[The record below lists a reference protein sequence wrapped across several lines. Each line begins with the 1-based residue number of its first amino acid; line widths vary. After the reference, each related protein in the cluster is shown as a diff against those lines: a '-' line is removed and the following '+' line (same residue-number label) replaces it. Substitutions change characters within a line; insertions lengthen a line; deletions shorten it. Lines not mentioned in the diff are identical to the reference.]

1 MLLIF
6 TTFFILI
13 NIFLLKSA
21 IIGVIFGMLY
31 FFLLSKKL
39 SKRMLI
45 KLPYSILLILSI
57 VSFVGALIYFFY
69 KLDNLAIALTLIITA
84 IIVCIIPYQEKF
96 FIIKNRFVEYSVFL
110 KINYL
115 IRKILIFAYLFF
127 VFILFDC
134 VFALQTTSAIRSPW
148 KIIPNDF
155 FIFYFIATLI
165 LLLIIL
171 SSKRKKCLILIFL
184 HFLVSSSVAVIVYKL
199 GYGFDQFIHQATEK
213 VIIEQGAIYPK
224 PLYYLG
230 QYSLVVVLS
239 KIFVVSHIIIDKL
252 LVIILFSAFL
262 PFIIYESFKNLSKN
276 KNILF
281 ALPLIFLIFPFG
293 SFIVT
298 TPQNLAN
305 LFILITIFLALPYIN
320 GEKKYLLPLIFLTLA
335 TLAIHPLAGIPVL
348 IFLSFIL
355 LINFLKK
362 SEISNRAKKLILF
375 LFLLLGSIS
384 IPSIFLINSFLS
396 GLKINF
402 SLIKQDELLSC
413 FYNLKFYFVNNFNL
427 FFDFAY
433 FYKLNFYLIIFFSS
447 IIIVL
452 FYYKKLKLFLPYV
465 FTFIILFVNFL
476 ILKFLFS
483 FDFLINYE
491 QNDYTQRI
499 LQISFYFLYPIVLFG
514 FMQFLKALTK
524 QDSFLKILFIVL
536 ISGLITSS
544 FYISYPRADDYETSS
559 LFNIT
564 DADIETVKW
573 IENDAQGNDFIVLS
587 NQQVSASAI
596 KEFSFKK
603 YFDSQFYY
611 SIPTSSYLYQYY
623 LEMVNDSP
631 KKEYIIKAMENANV
645 KQGYF
650 VINNYW
656 WKFKEM
662 SEEAKKTADSYK
674 IIGQGENV
682 IFKYKISE

>member
-1 MLLIF
+1 MLLFF
-6 TTFFILI
+6 TICFVLI
-13 NIFLLKSA
+13 NIFLLKNA
-21 IIGVIFGMLY
+21 IIGGIFGILY
-31 FFLLSKKL
+31 FFILSKKL
-39 SKRMLI
+39 SKKLLI
-45 KLPYSILLILSI
+45 KLPYSILLILSMI
-57 VSFVGALIYFFY
+57 SFVGAVIYFFY
-69 KLDNLAIALTLIITA
+69 KLDNLAIAMTLIITT
-84 IIVCIIPYQEKF
+84 IIVFVIPYQEKF
-96 FIIKNRFVEYSVFL
+96 SVIKNSFSENSVFF
-110 KINYL
+110 KFNFL
-115 IRKILIFAYLFF
+115 IKTILSLAYLFC
-127 VFILFDC
+127 VFLLFDS
-134 VFALQTTSAIRSPW
+134 VFAFQTIFAIRSPW
-148 KIIPNDF
+148 KIIPSDF

-165 LLLIIL
+165 LFLIIL
-171 SSKRKKCLILIFL
+171 SSKKKHLILISL
-184 HFLVSSSVAVIVYKL
+184 HFILSSSVALIIYKL

-213 VIIEQGAIYPK
+213 VIIEKGAIYPK

-239 KIFVVSHIIIDKL
+239 KIFMVSSVIIDKL
-252 LVIILFSAFL
+252 LVIILFSASL
-262 PFIIYESFKNLSKN
+262 PFIIYQAFKKLSKN

-305 LFILITIFLALPYIN
+305 LFILIIIFSALPYIN
-320 GEKKYLLPLIFLTLA
+320 GEKKYLLPLIILTLA

-362 SEISNRAKKLILF
+362 SEISNCAKKISLSF
-375 LFLLLGSIS
+375 FLLLSSVS
-384 IPSIFLINSFLS
+384 IPIIFLINSFLS

-402 SLIKQDELLSC
+402 SLMKQDELLSC
-413 FYNLKFYFVNNFNL
+413 LYNLKFYFVNNFNL

-433 FYKLNFYLIIFFSS
+433 FYKFNFYLIIFFTS
-447 IIIVL
+447 IIIIL
-452 FYYKKLKLFLPYV
+452 FYNKNLKLFLPYFFSFV
-465 FTFIILFVNFL
+465 ILFINFL

-483 FDFLINYE
+483 FDFLISYE
-491 QNDYTQRI
+491 QDGYTQRI
-499 LQISFYFLYPIVLFG
+499 LQISFYFLYPIILFG
-514 FMQFLKALTK
+514 FIQFFIELKK
-524 QDSFLKILFIVL
+524 QNRFLKILFIIF
-536 ISGLITSS
+536 ISCLITSS
-544 FYISYPRADDYETSS
+544 FYTSYPREDDYETSS
-559 LFNIT
+559 LFNMT
-564 DADIETVKW
+564 KADIETVKW
-573 IENDAQGNDFIVLS
+573 IENDAQGKDFIVLS

-623 LEMVNDSP
+623 LKMVNDSP
-631 KKEYIIKAMENANV
+631 KKEYIIKAMEDAKV
-645 KQGYF
+645 QQGYF

-662 SEEAKKTADSYK
+662 NEEAKKTADSYK

-682 IFKYKISE
+682 IFKYTCE